1 VDTDFVRQADP
12 YRRELLAHCYRML
25 GSVYDA
31 EDLVQETYVR
41 AWRSYE
47 QFEGRS
53 SMRTW
58 LHRIATNACLNA
70 LETRTRRPLPI
81 GLGAPNS
88 DPGDPLVARHE
99 VPWLEPMPDAMVSD
113 DPASVVDGRESIRL
127 AVIAAMQFLPPR
139 QRAVLILRDVL
150 QWPAAEVAEM
160 LDMTTASVN
169 SALQRARAQLREA
182 APVADDVTEPG
193 ESETREL
200 LDRFVAAF
208 EAKDVA
214 AMVTIFTT
222 DAVWE
227 MPPFI
232 GWYQGPEDIARL
244 VDTKCPAGGPGDM
257 RLVPT
262 KANGQYAF
270 GLYMRDGDVYRPFN
284 LPVLTLAPDG
294 VSHVACFFDL
304 RLFKTFGLPE
314 SLPVSAPVEADEAGA
329 ARSVS
334 APVEAD
340 AAGAARSVS
349 APVEAD
355 AAGAARSVS
364 APPGGAGSTGAA

>member
-47 QFEGRS
+47 KFEGRS

-81 GLGAPNS
+81 GLGAPSS

-99 VPWLEPMPDAMVSD
+99 VPWLEPMPDAMVGS

-169 SALQRARAQLREA
+169 SALQRARAQLQEA
-182 APVADDVTEPG
+182 APVLDDVSEPG
-193 ESETREL
+193 ESETRQL

-208 EAKDVA
+208 EAKDIA
-214 AMVTIFTT
+214 AMVTIFTK

-227 MPPFI
+227 MPPFT

-244 VDTKCPAGGPGDM
+244 VDTQCPAGGPGDM

-262 KANGQYAF
+262 RANGQYAF

-284 LPVLTLAPDG
+284 MPVLTLAPDG

-314 SLPVSAPVEADEAGA
+314 SLPVSAPPGEAGSAGA
-329 ARSVS
+329 AW
-334 APVEAD
+334 
-340 AAGAARSVS
+340 
-349 APVEAD
+349 
-355 AAGAARSVS
+355 SVS
-364 APPGGAGSTGAA
+364 APPGGADPAGAA

>member
-1 VDTDFVRQADP
+1 VKEAPEVDTDFVRQADP

-41 AWRSYE
+41 AWRSYDK
-47 QFEGRS
+47 FEGRS

-70 LETRTRRPLPI
+70 LESRSRRPLPV
-81 GLGAPNS
+81 GLGTPSS
-88 DPGDPLVARHE
+88 DPGDPLVSESE
-99 VPWLEPMPDAMVSD
+99 VPWLEPLPDSMVGA
-113 DPASVVDGRESIRL
+113 DPATVVTGRESIRL
-127 AVIAAMQFLPPR
+127 AVVAAMQYLPPR

-169 SALQRARAQLREA
+169 SALQRARAHLQEVTPA
-182 APVADDVTEPG
+182 ADDLTEP
-193 ESETREL
+193 EDADQRAL

-208 EAKDVA
+208 EAKDVG
-214 AMVTIFTT
+214 AMVTIFTK

-227 MPPFI
+227 MPPFT
-232 GWYQGPEDIARL
+232 GWYVGGEDIARL
-244 VDTKCPAGGPGDM
+244 IDTKCPAQGPGDM

-262 KANGQYAF
+262 RANGQYAF

-284 LPVLTLAPDG
+284 LPVLTLTPAG
-294 VSHVACFFDL
+294 VSHVTAFFDV
-304 RLFKTFGLPE
+304 RLFAKFGLPE
-314 SLPVSAPVEADEAGA
+314 SLPVSV
-329 ARSVS
+329 
-334 APVEAD
+334 
-340 AAGAARSVS
+340 
-349 APVEAD
+349 
-355 AAGAARSVS
+355 
-364 APPGGAGSTGAA
+364 GAG